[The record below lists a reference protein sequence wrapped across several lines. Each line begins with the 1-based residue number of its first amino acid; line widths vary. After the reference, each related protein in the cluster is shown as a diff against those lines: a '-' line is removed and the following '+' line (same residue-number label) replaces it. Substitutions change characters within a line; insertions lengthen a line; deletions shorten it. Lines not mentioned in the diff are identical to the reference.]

1 MKTRKLVDLPY
12 VIGLMVLPLSLA
24 ALFLLVAWII
34 GMTRYNPAFF
44 SEDYQERYAVPS
56 PLLADMENA
65 LRNGDGGLMA
75 QLQGTRQV
83 PSNLEKLPNT
93 RFLIFWDKHGKYTDY
108 LYMDMK
114 NYHRYLQHL
123 RMVNGRYVRVP
134 DGAYYLADSG
144 RWKTTFGPLAVV
156 YWLLVILFTLGVWI
170 YRSMSAYRE
179 KVFGKPPGVA
189 WENPTDRQRQEGET
203 SPK

>member
-1 MKTRKLVDLPY
+1 MKTRKLIDWPY
-12 VIGLMVLPLSLA
+12 VIGLLLLPIVLVGI
-24 ALFLLVAWII
+24 FLLVAWILSV
-34 GMTRYNPAFF
+34 TRYDPAFF
-44 SEDYQERYAVPS
+44 SDAYQERYAFPN
-56 PLLADMENA
+56 PLLTDLENS
-65 LRNGDGGLMA
+65 LRDGDGALLA
-75 QLQGTRQV
+75 ELQGTRQI
-83 PSNLEKLPNT
+83 PSNPEKLANL
-93 RFLIFWDKHGKYTDY
+93 RFLIFWDTHGKYTDY
-108 LYMDMK
+108 LFMDMK

-123 RMVNGRYVRVP
+123 RIVNGRYVRVP

-189 WENPTDRQRQEGET
+189 
-203 SPK
+203 

>member
-1 MKTRKLVDLPY
+1 MKTRKLIDLPY
-12 VIGLMVLPLSLA
+12 VIGL
-24 ALFLLVAWII
+24 LFLPVVLAGIFLLIAWLI
-34 GMTRYNPAFF
+34 GLTRYNPAFF
-44 SEDYQERYAVPS
+44 SEKYQERYAVPS
-56 PLLADMENA
+56 PLLTDLENA
-65 LRNGDGGLMA
+65 LHSGDGALMA
-75 QLQGTRQV
+75 ELQGTRQK
-83 PSNLEKLPNT
+83 PSNLEKLPSV

-123 RMVNGRYVRVP
+123 RVVDGRYVRIP
-134 DGAYYLADSG
+134 DGIYYLADSG
-144 RWKTTFGPLAVV
+144 RWKTSFGPLAVM

-189 WENPTDRQRQEGET
+189 
-203 SPK
+203 